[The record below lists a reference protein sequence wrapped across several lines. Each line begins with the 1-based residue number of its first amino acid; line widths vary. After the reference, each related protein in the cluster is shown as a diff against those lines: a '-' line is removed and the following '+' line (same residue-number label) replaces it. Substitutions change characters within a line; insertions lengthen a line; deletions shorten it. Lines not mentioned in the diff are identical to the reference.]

1 MSADLTKEWLR
12 HRTGRLA
19 LALGIYALLFVLW
32 VAFGASRLP
41 HREAI
46 GDLAFPPIG
55 LTAAVLTWRLGSD
68 ESLKRRARVAW
79 RTVALAMFFYAGGD
93 ILWAYYE
100 LVLGIDPFPSLADVG
115 YLLFYPTLMLGLM
128 TFPFAPRTKASQTK
142 FWLDAGTVLL
152 GAWMVI
158 WYFVLGPTA
167 LAEHADRLSALLAS
181 AYPIGDLVL
190 VFGAAALLLR
200 QPESGNRHV
209 LGMLAAGIASFFVA
223 DVAFG
228 YLDLQSSYQAG
239 DWPDAFW
246 MLAWFLF
253 AASALYQSWW
263 SSRKPVAAGVW
274 PPEGIRVIS
283 SLPYAAA
290 VLGYG
295 LLVVAGHRAALYP
308 LGGLLYGAIA
318 ITALVLLRQL
328 TVMGENLRLLADT
341 QQLAITDGLTGLLN
355 RRQFFELAEREFAR
369 CQRYRRPLSA
379 IMVDIDTFKAINDRH
394 GHLAGDLVMQA
405 VAEHC
410 KRQLRKVD
418 LVGRYGG
425 DEIVIVLPETD
436 LHAASGVAQR
446 LLAAITQSPLAFG
459 EHLLKISI
467 SAGVAPG
474 NGSASLTALLH
485 RADEALYQAKQ
496 AGRNRIKISVEG

>member
-1 MSADLTKEWLR
+1 
-12 HRTGRLA
+12 
-19 LALGIYALLFVLW
+19 
-32 VAFGASRLP
+32 
-41 HREAI
+41 
-46 GDLAFPPIG
+46 
-55 LTAAVLTWRLGSD
+55 
-68 ESLKRRARVAW
+68 
-79 RTVALAMFFYAGGD
+79 
-93 ILWAYYE
+93 
-100 LVLGIDPFPSLADVG
+100 
-115 YLLFYPTLMLGLM
+115 
-128 TFPFAPRTKASQTK
+128 
-142 FWLDAGTVLL
+142 
-152 GAWMVI
+152 
-158 WYFVLGPTA
+158 
-167 LAEHADRLSALLAS
+167 
-181 AYPIGDLVL
+181 
-190 VFGAAALLLR
+190 
-200 QPESGNRHV
+200 
-209 LGMLAAGIASFFVA
+209 
-223 DVAFG
+223 
-228 YLDLQSSYQAG
+228 
-239 DWPDAFW
+239 
-246 MLAWFLF
+246 
-253 AASALYQSWW
+253 
-263 SSRKPVAAGVW
+263 
-274 PPEGIRVIS
+274 
-283 SLPYAAA
+283 
-290 VLGYG
+290 
-295 LLVVAGHRAALYP
+295 
-308 LGGLLYGAIA
+308 
-318 ITALVLLRQL
+318 
-328 TVMGENLRLLADT
+328 
-341 QQLAITDGLTGLLN
+341 LLN

>member
-1 MSADLTKEWLR
+1 MSADLIKEWLR

-41 HREAI
+41 HRQAI

-79 RTVALAMFFYAGGD
+79 RTAGLAMFFYAGGD
-93 ILWAYYE
+93 ILRAYYE
-100 LVLGIDPFPSLADVG
+100 LVLRIDPFPSLADVG
-115 YLLFYPTLMLGLM
+115 YLLFYPTLMLGLL
-128 TFPFAPRTKASQTK
+128 TFPFAPRTKASQTR

-152 GAWMVI
+152 GAWMIV

-190 VFGAAALLLR
+190 IFGAAALLLR

-223 DVAFG
+223 DVTFG
-228 YLDLQSSYQAG
+228 YLDLQGSYRVG
-239 DWPDAFW
+239 DWPDVFW

-263 SSRKPVAAGVW
+263 ASRKPGAAGVW

-283 SLPYAAA
+283 LLPYAAA

-328 TVMGENLRLLADT
+328 TVMGENLQLLADT
-341 QQLAITDGLTGLLN
+341 QQLAITDALTGLLN
-355 RRQFFELAEREFAR
+355 RRQFFELAERDFAR

-379 IMVDIDTFKAINDRH
+379 IMADIDNFKTLNDRH

-474 NGSASLTALLH
+474 NGSATLTALLH
-485 RADEALYQAKQ
+485 RADEALYEAKQ